1 MAKGE
6 RDTAYGGTMV
16 IEGSALMRVTAC
28 GDDSTLGRII
38 STVQQAQASKPP
50 IQELADRVAR
60 YFVPVIALTSLLTF
74 SVWLFA
80 YWAGGVP
87 AGWYNAAGNPY
98 LFAFFFAL
106 VSPSVSACFFLSK
119 FQLAHYD
126 QIQLCWSLQSQFSS
140 FHMLN
145 FIH

>member
-1 MAKGE
+1 
-6 RDTAYGGTMV
+6 V

-60 YFVPVIALTSLLTF
+60 YFVPAIALISFVTF
-74 SVWLFA
+74 TTWILA
-80 YWAGGVP
+80 YAAGGVP
-87 AGWYNAAGNPY
+87 RGWYASAGNPY

-106 VSPSVSACFFLSK
+106 VRHAVALLELTGVTITRESTRCVPSISRLDMAVCELSVL
-119 FQLAHYD
+119 FR
-126 QIQLCWSLQSQFSS
+126 LCG
-140 FHMLN
+140 
-145 FIH
+145 

>member
-1 MAKGE
+1 
-6 RDTAYGGTMV
+6 MV

-74 SVWLFA
+74 AVWIVA
-80 YWAGGVP
+80 YWSGGMP
-87 AGWYNAAGNPY
+87 AQWYAAAGSPY

-106 VSPSVSACFFLSK
+106 VSCAAFC
-119 FQLAHYD
+119 
-126 QIQLCWSLQSQFSS
+126 
-140 FHMLN
+140 
-145 FIH
+145 

>member
-1 MAKGE
+1 
-6 RDTAYGGTMV
+6 MV

-60 YFVPVIALTSLLTF
+60 YFVPAITLISLCTFLTWML
-74 SVWLFA
+74 A
-80 YWAGGVP
+80 YAAGAVP
-87 AGWYNAAGNPY
+87 RGWYRSAGSPF

-106 VSPSVSACFFLSK
+106 VSET
-119 FQLAHYD
+119 
-126 QIQLCWSLQSQFSS
+126 
-140 FHMLN
+140 
-145 FIH
+145 